1 MKLYLKIQ
9 FFTVALLGWL
19 SGIWIVFPYTKDFL
33 MAYNVTLVFLNKN
46 FIPNYAIVASILGGV
61 GVLLFTI
68 AATIILTPIIL
79 VRNRKNKLTSI
90 LARAVGIYVTSFV
103 GSMLGFYGFSLMY
116 QSLGIVFFSILEV
129 LLN

>member
-19 SGIWIVFPYTKDFL
+19 SGIWIVSPYTKDFL

-103 GSMLGFYGFSLMY
+103 GSMLGFYGLA
-116 QSLGIVFFSILEV
+116 
-129 LLN
+129 